1 VIFAGYGKMESVGL
15 SSPLIAIKIFLKKS
29 IAIGEMKLWENINKP
44 RVNTQID
51 RVWMENMKTKLEQ
64 TFGVS
69 KQKPHVK

>member
-1 VIFAGYGKMESVGL
+1 
-15 SSPLIAIKIFLKKS
+15 
-29 IAIGEMKLWENINKP
+29 MKLWENINKP